1 MEQCLSCP
9 LSDGRSGTPW
19 WPVRSG
25 HFIFVCFNK
34 KKCLEGI
41 SMARTGRIK
50 LSFVASSN
58 LLLSISMG
66 FLKWNGT
73 KWVLNLILH
82 VAGTSEK
89 TGTPSVRRI
98 RQFVVFQMPG
108 ESKAN
113 VVPIKVR
120 LFTMTIKELEAEYN
134 FVSGLT
140 WLYFRLLDFCN
151 NKKCLEGSSMAP
163 TGRIKLSFFTSSNL
177 LLLISKGFFKLNGS

>member
-1 MEQCLSCP
+1 
-9 LSDGRSGTPW
+9 
-19 WPVRSG
+19 
-25 HFIFVCFNK
+25 
-34 KKCLEGI
+34 
-41 SMARTGRIK
+41 MARTGRIK

-66 FLKWNGT
+66 FFEMKWHKMGPKPHLACCRNFR
-73 KWVLNLILH
+73 
-82 VAGTSEK
+82 E

-140 WLYFRLLDFCN
+140 
-151 NKKCLEGSSMAP
+151 
-163 TGRIKLSFFTSSNL
+163 
-177 LLLISKGFFKLNGS
+177 